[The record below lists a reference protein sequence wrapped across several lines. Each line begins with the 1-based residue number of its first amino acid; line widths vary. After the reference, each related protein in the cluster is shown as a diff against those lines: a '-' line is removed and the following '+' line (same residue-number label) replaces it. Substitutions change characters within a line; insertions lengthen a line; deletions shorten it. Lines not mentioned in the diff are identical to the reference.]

1 MDNQRELMRPSYLL
15 ALPLLLTL
23 SACDSTLKF
32 EEDSDAHGH
41 TAPTAVTIKANKAML
56 NKRPFNN
63 VDDFEDVKR
72 GLIAQDKSLITTD
85 QNGKVIW
92 DMPSYDF
99 VDFKGNNGTSPD
111 SVNPSLWRQAS
122 LNNIHGLFKVSE
134 GIYQL
139 RGYDLANMT
148 IIEGDSGWI
157 LVDPLTA
164 KETAD
169 KALKFAQQHLGI
181 KPIAAVIYTHSH
193 LDHFGGIEGILANMS
208 EEDQQ
213 KLRIIAPKGFM
224 EEATSE
230 NIIAGIA
237 MGRRA
242 SYMYGRSLSRSE
254 RGHVG
259 TGLGK
264 GPAFGRFALLSPTE
278 LVGETGKTLNVDGVP
293 FEFQY
298 VPGSEAPAE
307 MTFYLPEH
315 KAFCGAEMLSRN
327 MHNLYTLRGAKV
339 RDANLWSRYIEQAK
353 DLFSD
358 SEVYFGSHHWPMW
371 GQGNIKEFLTQQ
383 SDTYKYMHDQ
393 SVRLFNNGYTPNEVA
408 EEVVLPESLN
418 TAFHNQGYYGTVK
431 HNAKAVYQAYLGWY
445 TANPAKLDPLPE
457 TQAATR
463 YMEMMGGV
471 ESVVAKAQSTFD
483 KTAHA
488 SAEEGIQTYRW
499 LAELLNHAVFAE
511 PGNAQAKG
519 LLAKVYDQLGYQ
531 AESAPWR
538 DVYLTGAYELRN
550 GAPEKGIDI
559 AIMEGVLLKTP
570 VENFFDSMA
579 VRLNGPK
586 AEGKKISIKILFTDL
601 NESYLLSL
609 NNSVLRHKKVAM
621 NTQADATLN
630 LTKPLLV
637 DIIIGKAGLKDTLF
651 GDDLSID
658 GSKLDLI
665 EFFRLLDQPKGTFNI
680 VTP

>member
-1 MDNQRELMRPSYLL
+1 MRPSYFL
-15 ALPLLLTL
+15 ALPLLLSL
-23 SACDSTLKF
+23 SACDSPLKQ
-32 EEDSDAHGH
+32 EADSDANGH
-41 TAPTAVTIKANKAML
+41 TAPTALTIKANKAVL
-56 NKRPFNN
+56 NKRPFSNKA
-63 VDDFEDVKR
+63 DFEEAKR
-72 GLIAQDKSLITTD
+72 GLIAQDKNLITKN
-85 QNGKVIW
+85 QNGDIIW

-99 VDFKGNNGTSPD
+99 VDFKGDDGASPD

-169 KALKFAQQHLGI
+169 KALKFAQKYLGI
-181 KPIAAVIYTHSH
+181 KPIKAVIYTHSH
-193 LDHFGGIEGILANMS
+193 LDHFGGIDGILTNMS
-208 EEDQQ
+208 EDEQK
-213 KLRIIAPKGFM
+213 KLRIIAPEGFM

-264 GPAFGRFALLSPTE
+264 GPAFGHFALLSPTE
-278 LVGETGKTLNVDGVP
+278 IVRETGTTLNIDGVP
-293 FEFQY
+293 FEFQS

-339 RDANLWSRYIEQAK
+339 RDANLWSSYIEQAK
-353 DLFSD
+353 ALFAD

-371 GQGNIKEFLTQQ
+371 GQTNIQAFLTQQ
-383 SDTYKYMHDQ
+383 SDTYKYIHDQ

-457 TQAATR
+457 TQVAKR
-463 YMEMMGGV
+463 YMDMMGGAKM
-471 ESVVAKAQSTFD
+471 VVAKAQIDFD
-483 KTAHA
+483 NAANA
-488 SAEEGIQTYRW
+488 SVEDGTKTYRW

-511 PGNAQAKG
+511 PDNAQAKG

-550 GAPEKGIDI
+550 GAPEQGIDM

-579 VRLNGPK
+579 VRLNGPD
-586 AEGKKISIKILFTDL
+586 AEGKKLDIKIVFTDL

-609 NNSVLRHKKVAM
+609 NNSVLRHKRV
-621 NTQADATLN
+621 TTDYQADATLN
-630 LTKPLLV
+630 LTQPLLV
-637 DIIIGKAGLKDTLF
+637 DIITGKAGLKDTLF
-651 GDDLSID
+651 GDDLSVD
-658 GSKLDLI
+658 GSTLDLI
-665 EFFRLLDQPKGTFNI
+665 NFFGLLDKPKGAFNI

>member
-1 MDNQRELMRPSYLL
+1 MRPSYLL
-15 ALPLLLTL
+15 ALPLFLSL
-23 SACDSTLKF
+23 SACDSTLKY
-32 EEDSDAHGH
+32 EEGSDAHGH
-41 TAPTAVTIKANKAML
+41 TAPTALTIKANEAML
-56 NKRPFNN
+56 NKRPFSNIA
-63 VDDFEDVKR
+63 DFEDAKK
-72 GLIAQDKSLITTD
+72 GLIAQDSNLIIKD
-85 QNGKVIW
+85 QDGKIIW

-99 VDFKGNNGTSPD
+99 VDYKGDEGASPA
-111 SVNPSLWRQAS
+111 SINPSLWRQAS

-134 GIYQL
+134 GIYQM

-157 LVDPLTA
+157 LIDPLTA

-169 KALKFAQQHLGI
+169 KALKFAQKHLGI
-181 KPIAAVIYTHSH
+181 KPISAIIYTHSH

-208 EEDQQ
+208 EAEQ
-213 KLRIIAPKGFM
+213 KNLRIIAPKGFM

-230 NIIAGIA
+230 NIIAGLA
-237 MGRRA
+237 MARRA

-254 RGHVG
+254 RGHIG

-264 GPAFGRFALLSPTE
+264 GPAFGRFGLLAPTE
-278 LVGETGKTLNVDGVP
+278 IVGETGTKLDIDGVP

-307 MTFYLPEH
+307 MTFYLPEQ

-353 DLFSD
+353 ALFVD

-371 GQGNIKEFLTQQ
+371 GQSNIQKFLTQQ
-383 SDTYKYMHDQ
+383 SDTYKYIHDQ

-408 EEVVLPESLN
+408 EEVTLPESLN
-418 TAFHNQGYYGTVK
+418 TAFHNQGYYGTIK
-431 HNAKAVYQAYLGWY
+431 HNTKAVYQAYLGWY

-457 TQAATR
+457 TQAAKR
-463 YMEMMGGV
+463 YIDMMGGI
-471 ESVVAKAQSTFD
+471 ENVVAKAQSAFD
-483 KTAHA
+483 IAA
-488 SAEEGIQTYRW
+488 NSSVEQGPLTYRW

-511 PGNAQAKG
+511 PKNTQAKS

-538 DVYLTGAYELRN
+538 DVYLSGAYELRN
-550 GAPEKGIDI
+550 GAPKKGAINM

-586 AEGKKISIKILFTDL
+586 AEGKKINIKITFTDL
-601 NESYLLSL
+601 KESYLLSI
-609 NNSVLRHKKVAM
+609 NNSVMRHKKVTAE
-621 NTQADATLN
+621 TPADATLY
-630 LTKPLLV
+630 LTQPLLV
-637 DIIIGKAGLKDTLF
+637 SIITGKAGLKDTLF
-651 GDDLSID
+651 SDNLSVD

-665 EFFRLLDQPKGTFNI
+665 GFFNLLDQPKGDFNI

>member
-1 MDNQRELMRPSYLL
+1 MRPSYLFTL
-15 ALPLLLTL
+15 FLLLCL
-23 SACDSTLKF
+23 SACDKSIQY
-32 EEDSDAHGH
+32 EAGSDSNGH
-41 TAPTAVTIKANKAML
+41 TAPTAVTIKANQAVL
-56 NKRPFNN
+56 DKRPFSNI
-63 VDDFEDVKR
+63 DDFEDAKK

-85 QNGKVIW
+85 NDGNIIW

-99 VDFKGNNGTSPD
+99 VDFKGQDGAAPS

-164 KETAD
+164 KETAN
-169 KALKFAQQHLGI
+169 KALNFAQKHLGI
-181 KPIAAVIYTHSH
+181 KPIVAVIYTHSH
-193 LDHFGGIEGILANMS
+193 IDHFGGIEGILANMS
-208 EEDQQ
+208 EAEQT
-213 KLRIIAPKGFM
+213 KLRIIAPEGFM
-224 EEATSE
+224 HEATSE
-230 NIIAGIA
+230 NIIAGTA

-264 GPAFGRFALLSPTE
+264 GPAFGQFSLRSPTE
-278 LVGETGKTLNVDGVP
+278 TVGETGTTLNIDGVP

-298 VPGSEAPAE
+298 VPDSEAPAE

-315 KAFCGAEMLSRN
+315 KAFCGAEMLSRT

-339 RDANLWSRYIEQAK
+339 RDANLWSGYIEQAK
-353 DLFSD
+353 TLFID
-358 SEVYFGSHHWPMW
+358 SEIYFGSHHWPIW
-371 GQGNIKEFLTQQ
+371 GKTNIQTFLTQQ
-383 SDTYKYMHDQ
+383 SDTYKYIHDQ
-393 SVRLFNNGYTPNEVA
+393 SVRLFNNGHTPNEIA
-408 EEVVLPESLN
+408 EEVVLPKSLN

-457 TQAATR
+457 TQAAKR

-471 ESVVAKAQSTFD
+471 ENVVAKAQTAFD
-483 KTAHA
+483 KAANVSIEQGT
-488 SAEEGIQTYRW
+488 QTYRW
-499 LAELLNHAVFAE
+499 LAELLNHAVFAN
-511 PGNAQAKG
+511 PNNAPAKG

-570 VENFFDSMA
+570 VDNFFDSMA
-579 VRLNGPK
+579 VRLNGPA
-586 AEGKKISIKILFTDL
+586 AEGKKITIKIVFIDL
-601 NESYLLSL
+601 NESYLLNL
-609 NNSVLRHKKVAM
+609 NNSVLRHKKVATG
-621 NTQADATLN
+621 TQADATLN
-630 LTKPLLV
+630 LTQPLLV
-637 DIIIGKAGLKDTLF
+637 DIITGKAGIKDTLF
-651 GDDLSID
+651 GDDLSVD

-665 EFFRLLDQPKGTFNI
+665 SFFSLFQQPKGNFNI

>member
-1 MDNQRELMRPSYLL
+1 MRLNNLY
-15 ALPLLLTL
+15 ALFLFLGL
-23 SACDSTLKF
+23 SACDNALQH
-32 EEDSDAHGH
+32 EAGSDANGH
-41 TAPTAVTIKANKAML
+41 SAPTTLTIKANQAVL
-56 NKRPFNN
+56 EKRPFSNI
-63 VDDFEDVKR
+63 DDLKDAKK
-72 GLIAQDKSLITTD
+72 GLIAQDKNLVTTD
-85 QNGKVIW
+85 NNGNIIW
-92 DMPSYDF
+92 DMPSYNF
-99 VDFKGNNGTSPD
+99 VDFKGNDGAAPN

-157 LVDPLTA
+157 IVDPLTA

-169 KALKFAQQHLGI
+169 KALRFAQKHLGTQ
-181 KPIAAVIYTHSH
+181 PIVAIIYTHSH
-193 LDHFGGIEGILANMS
+193 IDHFGGIEGIVSNMS
-208 EEDQQ
+208 EADRK

-224 EEATSE
+224 QEATSE
-230 NIIAGIA
+230 NIIAGTA

-264 GPAFGRFALLSPTE
+264 GPAFGRFSLLAPTE
-278 LVGETGKTLNVDGVP
+278 TVGETGTSLDIDGVP

-298 VPGSEAPAE
+298 VPDSEAPAE

-315 KAFCGAEMLSRN
+315 KAFCGAEMLSRT

-339 RDANLWSRYIEQAK
+339 RDANLWSGYIEQAK
-353 DLFSD
+353 TLFAN
-358 SEVYFGSHHWPMW
+358 SEIYFGSHHWPIW
-371 GQGNIKEFLTQQ
+371 GKTNIQTFLTQQ
-383 SDTYKYMHDQ
+383 SDTYKYIHDQ
-393 SVRLFNNGYTPNEVA
+393 SVRLFNNGYTPNEIA
-408 EEVVLPESLN
+408 EEVVLPRSLN

-431 HNAKAVYQAYLGWY
+431 HNTKAVYQAYLGWY
-445 TANPAKLDPLPE
+445 TANPAKLDPLPQ
-457 TQAATR
+457 TQAAKR

-471 ESVVAKAQSTFD
+471 EKVVTKAQTAFD
-483 KTAHA
+483 KAA
-488 SAEEGIQTYRW
+488 NVSIEEGTQTYRW
-499 LAELLNHAVFAE
+499 LAELLNHAVFAD
-511 PGNAQAKG
+511 PDNAPAKG
-519 LLAKVYDQLGYQ
+519 LLANVYDQLGYQ

-550 GAPEKGIDI
+550 GVPDKGIDV
-559 AIMEGVLLKTP
+559 AIMEGILLKTP
-570 VENFFDSMA
+570 VDNFFDSMA

-586 AEGKKISIKILFTDL
+586 AEGKKISITIVFTDL
-601 NESYLLSL
+601 NESYLLNL
-609 NNSVLRHKKVAM
+609 NNSVLRHKKVPM
-621 NTQADATLN
+621 GTQADATLN
-630 LTKPLLV
+630 LTQPLLV
-637 DIIIGKAGLKDTLF
+637 DIITGKAGIKDTLF
-651 GDDLSID
+651 GKDLSVE

-665 EFFRLLDQPKGTFNI
+665 SFFSLLDQPKGNFNI

>member
-1 MDNQRELMRPSYLL
+1 MRPSYFL

-23 SACDSTLKF
+23 SACDSTPEH
-32 EEDSDAHGH
+32 EEGSDVYGH
-41 TAPTAVTIKANKAML
+41 TAPTAVTIEANKAVL
-56 NKRPFNN
+56 NKRPFSN
-63 VDDFEDVKR
+63 VADFEDANR
-72 GLIAQDKSLITTD
+72 GLIAQDKSLITKD
-85 QNGKVIW
+85 QDGNAVW

-99 VDFKGNNGTSPD
+99 VEFKGEDGAAPA

-169 KALKFAQQHLGI
+169 KALKFAQKHLGKKTI
-181 KPIAAVIYTHSH
+181 KAVIYTHSH
-193 LDHFGGIEGILANMS
+193 LDHFGGIEGVLANMS
-208 EEDQQ
+208 EAEQ
-213 KLRIIAPKGFM
+213 KALRIIAPEGFM

-230 NIIAGIA
+230 NIIAGMA

-242 SYMYGRSLSRSE
+242 SYMYGRSLARSE
-254 RGHVG
+254 RGHIG

-278 LVGETGKTLNVDGVP
+278 IVGETGKTLDIDGVP

-315 KAFCGAEMLSRN
+315 RAFCGAEMLSRT

-339 RDANLWSRYIEQAK
+339 RDANLWSSYIEEAK
-353 DLFSD
+353 VLFSD

-371 GQGNIKEFLTQQ
+371 GQDDIQEFLTQQ
-383 SDTYKYMHDQ
+383 SDTYKYIHDQ
-393 SVRLFNNGYTPNEVA
+393 SVRLFNNGYTPNEIA
-408 EEVVLPESLN
+408 EEVTLPESLN

-431 HNAKAVYQAYLGWY
+431 HNSKAVYQAYLGWY

-457 TQAATR
+457 TQAAKR
-463 YMEMMGGV
+463 YMGMMGGV
-471 ESVVAKAQSTFD
+471 ESVVAKAQTAFD
-483 KTAHA
+483 AAA
-488 SAEEGIQTYRW
+488 SGSVEGGTQTYRW

-511 PGNAQAKG
+511 PHNAQAKG

-550 GAPEKGIDI
+550 GAPENGIDMS
-559 AIMEGVLLKTP
+559 IMEGVLLKTP
-570 VENFFDSMA
+570 VANFLDSMA

-586 AEGKKISIKILFTDL
+586 AEGKKIDIKITFTDL

-621 NTQADATLN
+621 DTPADATLN
-630 LTKPLLV
+630 LTQALLV
-637 DIIIGKAGLKDTLF
+637 NIITGKAGLKDTLF
-651 GDDLSID
+651 SDDLSVD
-658 GSKLDLI
+658 GSKLDLVG
-665 EFFRLLDQPKGTFNI
+665 FFSLLDQPKGTFNI

>member
-1 MDNQRELMRPSYLL
+1 MRPSYLL
-15 ALPLLLTL
+15 ALPLLVSL
-23 SACDSTLKF
+23 SACDSTLKH
-32 EEDSDAHGH
+32 EDGSDAYGH
-41 TAPTAVTIKANKAML
+41 TAPTAVTIKANQAVLKQ
-56 NKRPFNN
+56 RPFSN
-63 VDDFEDVKR
+63 VADFEDAKR
-72 GLIAQDKSLITTD
+72 GLIAQDNSLVTKD
-85 QNGKVIW
+85 ENGNVVW

-99 VDFKGNNGTSPD
+99 VDFKGDDGASPG

-169 KALKFAQQHLGI
+169 KALKFAQKHLGT
-181 KPIAAVIYTHSH
+181 KPIKAIIYTHSH
-193 LDHFGGIEGILANMS
+193 LDHFGGVEGILANMN
-208 EEDQQ
+208 EAEQ
-213 KLRIIAPKGFM
+213 KELRIIAPEGFM

-254 RGHVG
+254 RGHIG

-278 LVGETGKTLNVDGVP
+278 IVDETGTTLDIDGVP

-315 KAFCGAEMLSRN
+315 KAFCGAEMLSRT

-339 RDANLWSRYIEQAK
+339 RDANLWSSYIEQAK
-353 DLFSD
+353 ILFSD
-358 SEVYFGSHHWPMW
+358 SDVYFGSHHWPMW
-371 GQGNIKEFLTQQ
+371 GQTNIQEFLTQQ
-383 SDTYKYMHDQ
+383 SDTYKYIHDQ

-408 EEVVLPESLN
+408 EEVTLPESLN

-457 TQAATR
+457 TQAAKR

-471 ESVVAKAQSTFD
+471 EKVVAKAQIDFD
-483 KTAHA
+483 NAANSSVEDGTK
-488 SAEEGIQTYRW
+488 TYRW
-499 LAELLNHAVFAE
+499 LAELLNHAVFSE
-511 PGNAQAKG
+511 PENAQAKG

-550 GAPEKGIDI
+550 GVPEKGIDM

-570 VENFFDSMA
+570 VENFFGSMA

-586 AEGKKISIKILFTDL
+586 AEGKKTDIKITFTDL

-621 NTQADATLN
+621 DTPADATLN
-630 LTKPLLV
+630 LTQPLLV
-637 DIIIGKAGLKDTLF
+637 DIITGKAGLKDTLF
-651 GDDLSID
+651 GDDLSVD
-658 GSKLDLI
+658 GSTLDLI
-665 EFFRLLDQPKGTFNI
+665 SFFSLLDQPKGDFNI

>member
-1 MDNQRELMRPSYLL
+1 MRSIFLFI
-15 ALPLLLTL
+15 LPLLLSL
-23 SACDSTLKF
+23 SACDNTLNY
-32 EEDSDAHGH
+32 EENSDAYGH
-41 TAPTAVTIKANKAML
+41 TAPTALTIKANKAVL
-56 NKRPFNN
+56 TKRPFSN
-63 VDDFEDVKR
+63 VSDFEEASR

-85 QNGKVIW
+85 QDGKVVW
-92 DMPSYDF
+92 DMPSYEFINYRGDH
-99 VDFKGNNGTSPD
+99 GESPD

-122 LNNIHGLFKVSE
+122 LNNIHGLFKVKE

-148 IIEGDSGWI
+148 IIEGERGWI

-169 KALKFAQQHLGI
+169 KALKFAQKHLGI
-181 KPIAAVIYTHSH
+181 KPITAVIYTHSH
-193 LDHFGGIEGILANMS
+193 IDHFGGIEGIIANMS
-208 EEDQQ
+208 KVEQ
-213 KLRIIAPKGFM
+213 KDLRIIAPEGFM

-242 SYMYGRSLSRSE
+242 SYMYGRSLPHNE
-254 RGHVG
+254 RGHIG

-278 LVGETGKTLNVDGVP
+278 IVRETGTTLRLDGVN

-298 VPGSEAPAE
+298 VPDSEAPAE

-327 MHNLYTLRGAKV
+327 LHNLYTLRGAKV
-339 RDANLWSRYIEQAK
+339 RDATLWSAYIEQAK
-353 DLFSD
+353 VLFSE

-371 GQGNIKEFLTQQ
+371 GQAKIQSFLTQQ
-383 SDTYKYMHDQ
+383 SDTYKYIHDQ

-408 EEVVLPESLN
+408 EEITLPESLN

-457 TQAATR
+457 AQAAKR
-463 YMEMMGGV
+463 YIEMMGGV
-471 ESVVAKAQSTFD
+471 ESVVAKAQADFD
-483 KTAHA
+483 DA
-488 SAEEGIQTYRW
+488 SRASIEQGTQTYRW
-499 LAELLNHAVFAE
+499 LAELLNHAVFSD
-511 PGNAQAKG
+511 PNHAQAKS

-538 DVYLTGAYELRN
+538 DVYLTGAYELRH
-550 GAPEKGIDI
+550 GAPDKGVDV

-570 VENFFDSMA
+570 VANFFDSMA

-586 AEGKKISIKILFTDL
+586 AEGKKLSIKIVFTDL

-609 NNSVLRHKKVAM
+609 NNSVLRHKKVM
-621 NTQADATLN
+621 MDTPADATLK
-630 LTKPLLV
+630 LTQALLV
-637 DIIIGKAGLKDTLF
+637 SIITGQASLKDTLF
-651 GDDLSID
+651 GDDLSVE
-658 GSKLDLI
+658 GSQLDLI
-665 EFFRLLDQPKGTFNI
+665 NFFSLLDRPTGDFNI

>member
-1 MDNQRELMRPSYLL
+1 MRPSYLL
-15 ALPLLLTL
+15 VLILLLSL
-23 SACDSTLKF
+23 SACDNTLKH
-32 EEDSDAHGH
+32 EEGSDANGH
-41 TAPTAVTIKANKAML
+41 TAPSAVTIKANQAVL
-56 NKRPFNN
+56 NKRPFSN
-63 VDDFEDVKR
+63 VTDFEEAKR

-85 QNGKVIW
+85 NNGKVIW

-99 VDFKGNNGTSPD
+99 VDFKGRDGAAPG

-122 LNNIHGLFKVSE
+122 LNNIHGLFKVNE

-157 LVDPLTA
+157 IVDPLTA
-164 KETAD
+164 KETAN
-169 KALKFAQQHLGI
+169 KALKFAQKHLGI
-181 KPIAAVIYTHSH
+181 KPIVSIIYTHSH

-208 EEDQQ
+208 KAEQA
-213 KLRIIAPKGFM
+213 KLRIIAPEGFM

-278 LVGETGKTLNVDGVP
+278 IVGKTGTTLDIDGVP

-315 KAFCGAEMLSRN
+315 KAFCGAELISRN

-353 DLFSD
+353 ALFSD
-358 SEVYFGSHHWPMW
+358 SEIYFGSHHWPMW
-371 GQGNIKEFLTQQ
+371 GQTNIQNFLTQQ
-383 SDTYKYMHDQ
+383 SDTYKYIHDQ

-408 EEVVLPESLN
+408 EEVALPESLN
-418 TAFHNQGYYGTVK
+418 NAFHNQGYYGTVK

-457 TQAATR
+457 AQVAMR

-471 ESVVAKAQSTFD
+471 ESVVAKAQTTFD
-483 KTAHA
+483 YAAKL
-488 SAEEGIQTYRW
+488 SVEEGTQTYRW
-499 LAELLNHAVFAE
+499 LAELLNHAVFSN
-511 PGNAQAKG
+511 PNNTQAKG

-550 GAPEKGIDI
+550 GVPEEGIDM

-570 VENFFDSMA
+570 VGNFFDSMA

-586 AEGKKISIKILFTDL
+586 AEGKKISIKIVFTDL

-621 NTQADATLN
+621 DAPADATLN
-630 LTKPLLV
+630 LTQPLLV

-651 GDDLSID
+651 GDDLSVD

-665 EFFRLLDQPKGTFNI
+665 SFFSLLDQPKGNFNI

>member
-1 MDNQRELMRPSYLL
+1 MRPNYLF
-15 ALPLLLTL
+15 ALFLLLSL
-23 SACDSTLKF
+23 SACDNTLQH
-32 EEDSDAHGH
+32 EAGSDANGH
-41 TAPTAVTIKANKAML
+41 TAPTAVTIKANQAVL
-56 NKRPFNN
+56 DKRPFSNI
-63 VDDFEDVKR
+63 DDFEDAKK

-85 QNGKVIW
+85 NDGNIIW

-99 VDFKGNNGTSPD
+99 VDFKGNDGAAPS

-169 KALKFAQQHLGI
+169 KALNFAQKHLGE
-181 KPIAAVIYTHSH
+181 KPIVAVIYTHSH
-193 LDHFGGIEGILANMS
+193 IDHFGGIEGILANMS
-208 EEDQQ
+208 EAEHK

-224 EEATSE
+224 QEATSE

-242 SYMYGRSLSRSE
+242 SYMYGRSLSRNE

-264 GPAFGRFALLSPTE
+264 SPAFGRFSLLSPTE
-278 LVGETGKTLNVDGVP
+278 TVNETGTTLNIDGVP

-298 VPGSEAPAE
+298 VPDSEAPAE

-315 KAFCGAEMLSRN
+315 KAFCGAEMLSRT

-339 RDANLWSRYIEQAK
+339 RDANLWSSYIEEAK
-353 DLFSD
+353 TLFAD
-358 SEVYFGSHHWPMW
+358 SEIYFGSHHWPIW
-371 GQGNIKEFLTQQ
+371 GKNNIQTFLTQQ
-383 SDTYKYMHDQ
+383 SDTYKYIHDQ
-393 SVRLFNNGYTPNEVA
+393 SVRLFNNGYTPNEIA
-408 EEVVLPESLN
+408 EEVVLPQSLN

-457 TQAATR
+457 TQAAKR

-471 ESVVAKAQSTFD
+471 ENVVEKAQTAFD
-483 KTAHA
+483 KAA
-488 SAEEGIQTYRW
+488 NVSVEEGTQTYRW
-499 LAELLNHAVFAE
+499 LAELLNHAVFAH
-511 PGNAQAKG
+511 PNNAPAKG

-538 DVYLTGAYELRN
+538 DVYLTGAYELRS
-550 GAPEKGIDI
+550 GAPENGIDM

-570 VENFFDSMA
+570 VDNFFDSMA

-586 AEGKKISIKILFTDL
+586 AEGKKITIKIVFTDL
-601 NESYLLSL
+601 NESYLLTL

-621 NTQADATLN
+621 TAQANATLN
-630 LTKPLLV
+630 LTQPLLV
-637 DIIIGKAGLKDTLF
+637 DIITGKAGIKDTLF
-651 GDDLSID
+651 GDDLSVD

-665 EFFRLLDQPKGTFNI
+665 SFLSFLDKPKGNFNI
-680 VTP
+680 VSP